1 MSIYRYESVEGPSS
15 ALSIYPKEASAIY
28 IVHYLGW
35 LTQRACWRALRFDCQ
50 KFLSS
55 PNCNFAPRLHSSL
68 PLKNFRPAEASY
80 TLFET
85 YLYKTCRH
93 TITSALCFFIFDT
106 RSITVESPVHLSS
119 KISAN
124 SMRSPPTTL
133 ATISVQ
139 QYDEEVQGSEGPQK
153 GAEGEDSIQVGTG
166 FRALAV
172 AVAPYISDIES
183 DASPVMNVA
192 IGDEDAQTTVA
203 RARRSIADGFTFSCH
218 NELVDVQ
225 AFIDPAIASCAVE
238 KVIATRSKVQKC
250 VRSLIFTCPGEPIVY
265 YTSTDPAVF
274 SCKIKQQ
281 MDFKGDI
288 DAVSGDPPHSPELE
302 ASLSF
307 GFEKVMANLGADGRV
322 PTPSF
327 V

>member
-35 LTQRACWRALRFDCQ
+35 LTQRACWRALRYDCQ

-119 KISAN
+119 QISAN

-139 QYDEEVQGSEGPQK
+139 HPNTTSNNMMKKSKGPKDHKMAQK
-153 GAEGEDSIQVGTG
+153 EKTLLK
-166 FRALAV
+166 RAPDFEPWLS
-172 AVAPYISDIES
+172 PLPLTSPIS
-183 DASPVMNVA
+183 SPML
-192 IGDEDAQTTVA
+192 
-203 RARRSIADGFTFSCH
+203 H
-218 NELVDVQ
+218 
-225 AFIDPAIASCAVE
+225 
-238 KVIATRSKVQKC
+238 
-250 VRSLIFTCPGEPIVY
+250 
-265 YTSTDPAVF
+265 
-274 SCKIKQQ
+274 
-281 MDFKGDI
+281 
-288 DAVSGDPPHSPELE
+288 
-302 ASLSF
+302 LS
-307 GFEKVMANLGADGRV
+307 
-322 PTPSF
+322 
-327 V
+327 